1 MLMMKPVPDAGVA
14 APEKRRLRA
23 TAILIRSALWLM
35 SLGMLGNVAHA
46 RIAQEPLIIKDK
58 EPVEPNLMFVLD
70 DSGSMMFNYLP
81 DPNPQLIF
89 KKDCENNPGGC
100 GEHKHIFAYHP
111 GEPKGRIGSRGGN
124 LPEGQRPYGIYIV
137 EGLAGTDDRHLLGV
151 RQRSAQVNALYYN
164 PEISY
169 QPWRDEKGEAMD
181 PAEPT
186 AVIYHVGHH
195 RPEFRE
201 LRLDITGDHPVGQY
215 KVCIS
220 PRPPITRNW
229 DLSVTNTPCTGDASI
244 THVAP
249 ATYYEL
255 KKGADGEYLRGDSVS
270 HFTRVAIKDHQ
281 SFKRIWEKR
290 QDCKPKPGDSEA
302 SNVITCSQEEEYKN
316 FANWFQYHRTRM
328 HVAIAAVGL
337 AFAEAVKPNVRVG
350 YGRINK
356 SRETEVDGIRTKVI
370 EKGVRR
376 FEGAHR
382 SAFFR
387 WLNGMTGD
395 GGTPLMRA
403 MQAAGA
409 YFERTDNK
417 GPWSWK
423 PGVGDSRPHLSCR
436 RSYHILMTDGE
447 YNFSH
452 DQPGERQ
459 RDFTLEADNITG
471 DVIEGLENAQ
481 GEKRRYQYQPKPPF
495 KGMAKGSLADYAAH
509 YWMRDL
515 RTDLPNEVPIVEDGV
530 GGIENPSFWQN
541 MTTFT
546 MGFGVEGTLKKTDWP
561 ALVSGQKS
569 WPDAVEP
576 DTRKA
581 TDDLWHA
588 GVNGRG
594 GYLDVKD
601 SHQFLEQLKGV
612 LGRIK
617 GTDGNPNGIGVQS
630 STLQAGN
637 RKFVPTFQTRKWFG
651 DLKAYEL
658 DENGAQGAQIWSAA
672 KKLPSPANRRMFV
685 GTGDT
690 SGSRAL
696 PFQWSGSWPQPLRRA
711 LLEGAE
717 LSDASQGTLL
727 VNYLRGDASQEG
739 TGKLFRVRERPKL
752 STACEPADGGS
763 TCPGGHAGLLG
774 HIVHSTPLYIGAD
787 HDRGYRF
794 LPSVFPGN
802 KASGAGSY
810 REFVGRK
817 KADTVVLPGSAS
829 GTGPSCRANGQ
840 GRRPGLVFVGA
851 NDGFLHAFDADCGVE
866 RFAYAPH
873 AVLRE
878 MARSSMSSFKPR
890 FLMDGPLIEGDAYL
904 NGEWA
909 NVLVGTTGAGPA
921 AVFALDVTDTRANDQ
936 GLGAR
941 SVLWEIDAAK
951 DDDLGHV
958 LQSPDIGVL
967 ADGRWVVVFG
977 NGYESRSGKPKL
989 FVVELATGRV
999 LARLAPRVTGGPAA
1013 ANGLGGVRLVRDGNH
1028 VITGAYAGDLN
1039 GNLWKFDLAST
1050 QVSDWKVALGGKPL
1064 FTTAGNRPIVVAPT
1078 LVSHPHGGQMVLL
1091 GTGKLFEEGDNRP
1104 PGKGPA
1110 PVEALYGLWDSSVL
1124 STGSKGERVWTKEST
1139 IEASAVRKR
1148 VVRLEDGYARIPPN
1162 EAANR
1167 ILNWRVD
1174 RGWRIDQTLIPGGG
1188 QRSIVPAQMLSGLA
1202 LFETMSP
1209 FVKEESLPCM
1219 DEINTPAFTLVVD
1232 PLSGR
1237 MSTKSLIDTDQNGV
1251 INGQDKTIAGWKV
1264 EDWKGRSVIL
1274 GEAPPAPCT
1283 SQNCSQ
1289 SVPAPPTCPPNSLK
1303 NVIET
1308 ADSAKTTC
1316 VNVDPPSRWWW
1327 RELSLPDVDNSTGR
1341 LNSDT
1346 KSGTAN

>member
-1 MLMMKPVPDAGVA
+1 MNSLPGSGLA
-14 APEKRRLRA
+14 ASAQWRRRLPVR
-23 TAILIRSALWLM
+23 LIRTALWLM
-35 SLGMLGNVAHA
+35 SSAMLGSAAHA
-46 RIAQEPLIIKDK
+46 RMAQEPLIIKDK

-81 DPNPQLIF
+81 DPDPRLVF
-89 KKDCENNPGGC
+89 SKDCAVSPDGC

-111 GEPKGRIGSRGGN
+111 GEPKGRIGERGAN

-164 PEISY
+164 PEITY
-169 QPWRDEKGEAMD
+169 QPWRDEKGAAMPDAD
-181 PAEPT
+181 PGKA
-186 AVIYHVGHH
+186 IYHVGH
-195 RPEFRE
+195 RRKEFSQLTLN
-201 LRLDITGDHPVGQY
+201 LRGEHPVGQY
-215 KVCIS
+215 KVCTS
-220 PRPPITRNW
+220 PRPPIKTYT
-229 DLSVTNTPCTGDASI
+229 DLSVTTTPCTGDASI
-244 THVAP
+244 THVKP

-255 KKGADGEYLRGDSVS
+255 KKGPDGNYLRGDQVS
-270 HFTRVAIKDHQ
+270 HFTRVAIDEHQ
-281 SFKRIWEKR
+281 SFKRPWGTR
-290 QDCKPKPGDSEA
+290 TDCKVKPGDGEA
-302 SNVITCSQEEEYKN
+302 SKVITCSKEEEYRN

-328 HVAIAAVGL
+328 HVAIASVGL

-356 SRETEVDGIRTKVI
+356 SSATEVDGIPTKVI

-376 FEGAHR
+376 FEGDHR
-382 SAFFR
+382 AGFFR

-403 MQAAGA
+403 MQAAGEYYKRA
-409 YFERTDNK
+409 DER

-423 PGVGDSRPHLSCR
+423 PGTGDSRPHLSCR

-447 YNFSH
+447 YNFSY
-452 DQPGERQ
+452 DRPGERQ
-459 RDFTLEADNITG
+459 EDFNLEADNVEG
-471 DVIEGLENAQ
+471 DLIEGLENAQ
-481 GEKRRYQYQPKPPF
+481 GEKRRYQYQPRAPF
-495 KGMAKGSLADYAAH
+495 KGKAKGSLADYAAY
-509 YWMRDL
+509 YWKTDL
-515 RTDLPNEVPIVEDGV
+515 RTDLPNEIPLVEDGV

-546 MGFGVEGTLKKTDWP
+546 MGFGVEGTLKKADWP
-561 ALVSGQKS
+561 ALVNGQKH
-569 WPDAVEP
+569 WPEKVQP

-637 RKFVPTFQTRKWFG
+637 KKFVPSFQTRKWFG
-651 DLKAYEL
+651 DLKAYAL
-658 DENGAQGAQIWSAA
+658 DENGAQGEEIWSAV

-685 GTGDT
+685 GTGAT
-690 SGSRAL
+690 TGSKAL
-696 PFQWSGSWPQPLRRA
+696 PFQWSGNWPQPLRRA
-711 LLEGAE
+711 LLEGAG
-717 LSDASQGTLL
+717 LSDGNNQGSLL

-739 TGKLFRVRERPKL
+739 TGKPFRVRERPKL
-752 STACEPADGGS
+752 SASCGAGTEGPACQGAQG
-763 TCPGGHAGLLG
+763 GLLG
-774 HIVHSTPLYIGAD
+774 HIVHSSPLYIGAD

-794 LPSVFPGN
+794 LPATFPGN
-802 KASGAGSY
+802 KASGASTY
-810 REFVGRK
+810 REFVRRK
-817 KADTVVLPGSAS
+817 IADSLPTPGKVSS
-829 GTGPSCRANGQ
+829 RGPDCRANGQ
-840 GRRPGLVFVGA
+840 GTRPGLVFVGA

-878 MARSSMSSFKPR
+878 MARSSTSSFKPR

-904 NGEWA
+904 NGAWA

-921 AVFALDVTDTRANDQ
+921 AVFALDVTNTRANDQ

-941 SVLWEIDAAK
+941 SVMWEIDAAQ

-958 LQSPDIGVL
+958 LQRPDIGVL

-989 FVVELATGRV
+989 FVVELATGKV
-999 LARLAPRVTGGPAA
+999 LAKLGPKAAGGAS

-1039 GNLWKFDLAST
+1039 GNLWKFDLVST
-1050 QVSDWKVALGGKPL
+1050 RVSDWQVAFGGKPL
-1064 FTTAGNRPIVVAPT
+1064 FTTADNRPIVVAPT
-1078 LVSHPHGGQMVLL
+1078 LVSHPHGGQMVLV

-1104 PGKGPA
+1104 PRKGAA
-1110 PVEALYGLWDSSVL
+1110 PVEALYGLWDQAVL
-1124 STGSKGERVWTKEST
+1124 SVNGQGERVWAKATTIPAST
-1139 IEASAVRKR
+1139 VKKRR
-1148 VVRLEDGYARIPPN
+1148 VVLADGYATIPPDD
-1162 EAANR
+1162 AANR
-1167 ILNWRVD
+1167 LLNWRVD
-1174 RGWRIDQTLIPGGG
+1174 RGWRIDQSQIPGGG

-1202 LFETMSP
+1202 LFEMMTP

-1219 DEINTPAFTLVVD
+1219 DEINTPSFTLVVD

-1251 INGQDKTIAGWKV
+1251 IDAKDKTIAGWQV
-1264 EDWKGRSVIL
+1264 EDWKGSSVIL
-1274 GEAPPAPCT
+1274 GEAPPAPCST
-1283 SQNCSQ
+1283 RNCTQ
-1289 SVPAPPTCPPNSLK
+1289 AARPTPSCPPNSLR
-1303 NVIET
+1303 NVIESAT
-1308 ADSAKTTC
+1308 SAKTTC
-1316 VNVDPPSRWWW
+1316 VRVDPPARWWW

-1341 LNSDT
+1341 LNTDT
-1346 KSGTAN
+1346 TVRSGGS